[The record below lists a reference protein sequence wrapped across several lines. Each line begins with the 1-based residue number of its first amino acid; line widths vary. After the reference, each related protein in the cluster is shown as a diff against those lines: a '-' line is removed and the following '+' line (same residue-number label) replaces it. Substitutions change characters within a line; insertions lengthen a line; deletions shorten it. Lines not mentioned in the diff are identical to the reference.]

1 MSFIIVLVKLISNI
15 INVFSN
21 CLDKAV
27 EFQSRNDETSE
38 RDVKIYEEE
47 WGQFVNIDS

>member
-27 EFQSRNDETSE
+27 EFQSRNDETPE
-38 RDVKIYEEE
+38 RVKIYEEE